1 MRPENFSNLPVEE
14 RRTIIQAEITKIEKG
29 NTHNTITSRRLRKK
43 KAELANLD
51 NPEAVS
57 VSNAS
62 TVSSEPSNIDE
73 SSNVDNDDEQSN
85 GESNQSSGS
94 TKEFILTLDDPEVA
108 NYNKIQFLKAR
119 YINLQ
124 TQSKNL
130 INLFSLILLCLTGFA
145 RFQIGFPQK
154 HVTVI

>member
-51 NPEAVS
+51 NPEALSISS
-57 VSNAS
+57 VS
-62 TVSSEPSNIDE
+62 TVSGEPSNIDE

>member
-51 NPEAVS
+51 NPEALSISS
-57 VSNAS
+57 VS
-62 TVSSEPSNIDE
+62 TVSGEPSNVDE

-85 GESNQSSGS
+85 GESNQSTGS

-108 NYNKIQFLKAR
+108 NYNKIQFLKTR

-124 TQSKNL
+124 TQSKHL
-130 INLFSLILLCLTGFA
+130 INLFSLILLCMTGFA
-145 RFQIGFPQK
+145 RFQNGFPK
-154 HVTVI
+154 STWW

>member
-1 MRPENFSNLPVEE
+1 MS
-14 RRTIIQAEITKIEKG
+14 G
-29 NTHNTITSRRLRKK
+29 
-43 KAELANLD
+43 
-51 NPEAVS
+51 
-57 VSNAS
+57 
-62 TVSSEPSNIDE
+62 EPSNNDE

-85 GESNQSSGS
+85 GESNQSTGS

>member
-1 MRPENFSNLPVEE
+1 
-14 RRTIIQAEITKIEKG
+14 
-29 NTHNTITSRRLRKK
+29 
-43 KAELANLD
+43 LD
-51 NPEAVS
+51 NPEALVNYS
-57 VSNAS
+57 ISGAS
-62 TVSSEPSNIDE
+62 TMSSEPSNIDE

-85 GESNQSSGS
+85 GESNQSTGS

>member
-51 NPEAVS
+51 NPEALS
-57 VSNAS
+57 ISSAS
-62 TVSSEPSNIDE
+62 TVSGEPSNIDE

-108 NYNKIQFLKAR
+108 NYNKLQFLKAR

>member
-51 NPEAVS
+51 NPEALSISS
-57 VSNAS
+57 VS
-62 TVSSEPSNIDE
+62 TVSGEPSNIDE

-85 GESNQSSGS
+85 GESNQSTGS

-124 TQSKNL
+124 TQSKYL